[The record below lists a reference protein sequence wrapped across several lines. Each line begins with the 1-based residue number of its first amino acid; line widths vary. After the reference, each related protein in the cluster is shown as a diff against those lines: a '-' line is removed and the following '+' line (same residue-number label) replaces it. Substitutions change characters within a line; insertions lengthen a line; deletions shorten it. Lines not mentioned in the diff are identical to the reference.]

1 MHKKLKYT
9 LILASLAI
17 AGLWAGW
24 QLEDEQSVLAYNKDN
39 LIRFHVIANSNT
51 AEDQAL
57 KYQVRDV
64 IIKAMSERFEKV
76 KNVDRAREITKES
89 LGDIEGL
96 ATDYVRSAGYNY
108 PIKVSLGDYP
118 FPAKSYNLG
127 RSEGETEYLTLP
139 ADTYEAVRVV
149 IGEGNGANWWCILFP
164 PLCFVDFT
172 KSEVPPAM
180 TKSISATSKP
190 DAKKIDNQNSSDQQS
205 GHKDIMES
213 DAGDDDTVQAF
224 KLSGIDEMDFQ
235 KDFAVDKQVTKS
247 GVELRFRCVEVYQ
260 NTVTWFSK
268 MVGNDKA

>member
-9 LILASLAI
+9 LILASLAL

-24 QLEDEQSVLAYNKDN
+24 QLENERSVLAYNKDN

-76 KNVDRAREITKES
+76 DDVNRAREITRKS
-89 LGDIEGL
+89 LDDIKGL
-96 ATDYVRSAGYNY
+96 AAQHVRTSGYNY
-108 PIKVSLGDYP
+108 PIEVSLGDYP

-127 RSEGETEYLTLP
+127 RSEGNIEYLTLP

-172 KSEVPPAM
+172 KPEAPPAM
-180 TKSISATSKP
+180 TKSIPATSKP
-190 DAKKIDNQNSSDQQS
+190 NAEKTDNQNSSDQQS
-205 GHKDIMES
+205 GHKDIIES
-213 DAGDDDTVQAF
+213 DAGDDDAVQAF
-224 KLSGIDEMDFQ
+224 KLSGINEMDFQ
-235 KDFAVDKQVTKS
+235 KDTAVDKQATKS
-247 GVELRFRCVEVYQ
+247 GVEFRFRCVEMYQ
-260 NTVTWFSK
+260 DTVTWFSK
-268 MVGNDKA
+268 MVGENKA

>member
-1 MHKKLKYT
+1 VHKKLKYT
-9 LILASLAI
+9 LILASLAV

-64 IIKAMSERFEKV
+64 IIKAMAERFEKV
-76 KNVDRAREITKES
+76 DDVNRAREITRKS
-89 LGDIEGL
+89 LGDIKGL
-96 ATDYVRSAGYNY
+96 AAQHVKTAGYNY

-127 RSEGETEYLTLP
+127 RSEGQTEYLTLP

-164 PLCFVDFT
+164 PLCFVDFA
-172 KSEVPPAM
+172 KPEAPPAM
-180 TKSISATSKP
+180 TKSIPVTSEP
-190 DAKKIDNQNSSDQQS
+190 DAEKIDNQNSNYLKS
-205 GHKDIMES
+205 GRKDIMES

-260 NTVTWFSK
+260 DTVSWFSK
-268 MVGNDKA
+268 MIGKNKA